1 MIHFYKYFYCSVVCM
16 GVTMCLTLSPHAYAA
31 LATSTISEIIQD
43 ATVEVKRTEKA
54 IQDTQTAVV
63 DTIDA
68 KTSGFKKM
76 INDKITAGSNY
87 LQDQYKGATD
97 YVDGK
102 IQAAGDYAM
111 EQAKDAGEYVMD
123 SFSSSDSEDAGSGF
137 SLSQKLGCLK
147 ESVAKYSKY
156 IAPVKSLVT
165 GDIPGTVTGIRDVFY
180 TKTSD
185 NLSTYSVTGV
195 QSNLKK
201 FVQEAT
207 KTAIGDATQI
217 MNGTSQYEK
226 VQESAKDEGGLTA
239 SSACK
244 PTNVREDIEK
254 SNSAAMTMNIMAN
267 TLLSMDVTE
276 LSIQSATIYDN
287 INTISLKSVLMG
299 K

>member
-1 MIHFYKYFYCSVVCM
+1 MIHFYKYFHRSVVCM
-16 GVTMCLTLSPHAYAA
+16 GVAACLALSPHAYAA
-31 LATSTISEIIQD
+31 VATTTISEALQD
-43 ATVEVKRTEKA
+43 ATVAVKRTEKA
-54 IQDTQTAVV
+54 INDTKTAVIS
-63 DTIDA
+63 TIDA
-68 KTSGFKKM
+68 ETSGFKGM
-76 INDKITAGSNY
+76 VNNKITAGRDY

-102 IQAAGDYAM
+102 VKEAGDYAM

-156 IAPVKSLVT
+156 IAPVKSLVS
-165 GDIPGTVTGIRDVFY
+165 GDVPGTVTGIRDVFY

-226 VQESAKDEGGLTA
+226 VQESAKDEGAA
-239 SSACK
+239 SSCK

-287 INTISLKSVLMG
+287 INTVSLKSVLMG